1 MEANDNPVKNQL
13 LKKTADG
20 NDASLMLAKE
30 GSFLWTGKSPA
41 SRYQGWFLAM
51 DGGRMI
57 KVIEDIRPRDR
68 KKIKELTGNFA
79 VAAKAGEEIRE
90 IFNLPEPRVLFYEM
104 DKFAPVEIFFDI
116 KDIYDSPEFGR
127 NYRVWKEDGAI
138 VVNFNQECRGI
149 PEIFAAIWGDF
160 GIIEIKEEW
169 IERNY
174 EYDRRRNDAPAE
186 RWVFKP
192 AEISASR
199 IAIAAA
205 LTKEEAINKVREA
218 WNRQRT
224 IGGREKLTV
233 IQPADEAAAA
243 KEAAAGALGML
254 KIKKGGSYALRA
266 GLPWFFQVWR
276 RDEAVSLKGLLLI
289 DPEAAK
295 EILWRQMDELAAEG
309 YRFAESADAIGW
321 LFLRAG
327 EMIKAG
333 KLGAEETQKIFGILE
348 MSIRELLAENT
359 KNDLAINGPK
369 LTWMDSLERSGAAI
383 EIQALRLNMYDLAA
397 RIADSEEKKNY
408 YHDLEAAAWIRVRE
422 KFFRRGTLADL
433 FDPVAATADFR
444 ERPNVFLAA
453 YAYPQLL
460 SESEWTEVF
469 DKSLEVLWCD
479 WGGLGTLGKNE
490 RGFRGEDAGA
500 DPVAYHNGDSWFWVN
515 NLAAVVLNRLNNEK
529 NASFVN
535 KIFEASKKDILRHGA
550 MGCASEISP
559 AEKYEPAGCVN
570 QAWSNATFLELAA
583 ELKR

>member
-1 MEANDNPVKNQL
+1 M
-13 LKKTADG
+13 
-20 NDASLMLAKE
+20 MLAKD
-30 GSFLWTGKSPA
+30 GSFLWTGITPA

-57 KVIEDIRPRDR
+57 KVVEDIRPRDR
-68 KKIKELTGNFA
+68 QKIKELTGDLT
-79 VAAKAGEEIRE
+79 VAEKAGEEIRE
-90 IFNLPEPRVLFYEM
+90 IFILPEPQVLFYEM
-104 DKFAPVEIFFDI
+104 DKFVPVEIFFDI
-116 KDIYDSPEFGR
+116 KDAYDSPEFGR

-138 VVNFNQECRGI
+138 VVNFNQEDRAI

-160 GIIEIKEEW
+160 GIIEIREEW
-169 IERNY
+169 VKRDY
-174 EYDRRRNDAPAE
+174 EYDRQRKDAPSE

-199 IAIAAA
+199 IVVAAA
-205 LTKEEAINKVREA
+205 LTKEEAISRVREA
-218 WNRQRT
+218 WNQQRT

-233 IQPADEAAAA
+233 SQPADEAAAA
-243 KEAAAGALGML
+243 KEAAAGALEML
-254 KIKKGGSYALRA
+254 KIKKSGTHALRA

-276 RDEAVSLKGLLLI
+276 RDEAVSLRGLSLI

-333 KLGAEETQKIFGILE
+333 KLGAEETKKIFGILE

-383 EIQALRLNMYDLAA
+383 EIQSLRLNMYDLAA

-422 KFFRRGTLADL
+422 KFFRRENLADL
-433 FDPVAATADFR
+433 FDPVTGTADFR
-444 ERPNVFLAA
+444 ARPNVFLAA

-460 SESEWTEVF
+460 SESEWADVF
-469 DKSLEVLWCD
+469 DKSLEILRCD
-479 WGGLGTLGKNE
+479 WGGLSTLGKNE
-490 RGFRGEDAGA
+490 TEFHGKDAGA
-500 DPVAYHNGDSWFWVN
+500 DPAAYHNGDSWFWVN
-515 NLAAVVLNRLNNEK
+515 NLAAVVLNRLNKEK
-529 NASFVN
+529 YASFVN
-535 KIFEASKKDILRHGA
+535 KIFEASANDILRHGA
-550 MGCASEISP
+550 IGCASEISP

-570 QAWSNATFLELAA
+570 QAWSDATFLELAA